1 MNSNPVIRESVDVV
15 VIGAGLS
22 GLRAAL
28 NIQAAG
34 LSCSVVEATDR
45 VGGKTLTLPSKKS
58 GPGVNDLGAAWI
70 NDTTQSEMF
79 KLVQHYGLQTEVQM
93 DRGNDV
99 WVHDDEVTLSPHG
112 VLPLTEEEQAALGQ
126 VIEKFAELSAHV
138 KLEDPMAGPGA
149 RELDSVSLREFCL
162 QELQSEV
169 IATLM
174 NTVSQS
180 LLGIESKDISALSFL
195 HSCKSGTGF
204 QAVISDTKHGGQ
216 YLRVR
221 QGKEQEHPGLSNLS
235 MELISEGTQT
245 ISQNMAEEL
254 KAGSL
259 WLSTPVTH
267 IEQCSETGV
276 CRVHSANET
285 VFSAK
290 KVILSVATPLYST
303 IKFSPPLPAE
313 KQHLAQGNFLG
324 YYSKMIFVFEN
335 TWWRTAGFSGEMKAQ
350 DQGPILFSVDTSIPD
365 DDQWSISCFI
375 VGGRGLEWSK
385 LSQKERYSSAWNQLR
400 SAFENVDL
408 DSGTGRIEVPQPI
421 NTLEFEWTKQ
431 DFFHGGPCPASP
443 PGLLSSIDG
452 DALRKPFQNIHFVGT
467 ETSLEWKGY
476 MEGAIRSGN
485 RGGAEVIEELQVK
498 H

>member
-1 MNSNPVIRESVDVV
+1 MDSNSVTRESVDVV

-28 NIQAAG
+28 IIQAAG
-34 LSCSVVEATDR
+34 FSCTVVEATDR
-45 VGGKTLTLPSKKS
+45 VGGKTLTLPSKKN

-79 KLVQHYGLQTEVQM
+79 KLVQHYGIQTEIQM

-112 VLPLTEEEQAALGQ
+112 VLPVSFSVVYYHPMKTRSLALTSNRWWYGYNR
-126 VIEKFAELSAHV
+126 I
-138 KLEDPMAGPGA
+138 
-149 RELDSVSLREFCL
+149 
-162 QELQSEV
+162 
-169 IATLM
+169 
-174 NTVSQS
+174 
-180 LLGIESKDISALSFL
+180 
-195 HSCKSGTGF
+195 
-204 QAVISDTKHGGQ
+204 HGGQ

-221 QGKEQEHPGLSNLS
+221 QGKEQEHPGLSDLS

-259 WLSTPVTH
+259 WLSTPATH

-276 CRVHSANET
+276 CRVHSAHES

-313 KQHLAQGNFLG
+313 KQHLSQGNFLG
-324 YYSKMIFVFEN
+324 YYSKVIFVFEN
-335 TWWRTAGFSGEMKAQ
+335 SWWRTAGFSGEMKAQ

-375 VGGRGLEWSK
+375 VGGRGVEWSK

-408 DSGTGRIEVPQPI
+408 DSGRIEVPQPI

-443 PGLLSSIDG
+443 PGLLLSVDG

-485 RGGAEVIEELQVK
+485 RGGAEVIEKLQFK